1 VSDQQ
6 EIADVLVRYASGI
19 DRRDWARFR
28 SCWTEDCDV
37 DYGAVGQW
45 HGADEVTAWA
55 EEVHAPCG
63 HTMHRITN
71 MDISVSGDEATARSY
86 SDALV
91 LRADNVT
98 GNEVDA
104 WYDDELVRTA
114 DGWKIANRRLTIVRV
129 VAVR

>member
-37 DYGAVGQW
+37 DYGAVGHW

-55 EEVHAPCG
+55 ESVHAPCG
-63 HTMHRITN
+63 YTMHRITN
-71 MDISVSGDEATARSY
+71 MDISVCGDAATARSY

-91 LRADNVT
+91 LRADNVA

-114 DGWKIANRRLTIVRV
+114 DGWKIAHRRLTIVRV
-129 VAVR
+129 QAVG